1 MRDYISAGDR
11 RGRKV
16 LPEMAANNS
25 IRLVE
30 GMWQRDVDSTMKKV
44 KKNLRDLREQV
55 EPNGWL
61 PGQRVMLP
69 ERCLL
74 LLGQLEVETLSWLH
88 EQPKDQEPT
97 TLSPLRRIKRYFSGL
112 SSMSGYARLPDD
124 SGSSKQVSFG
134 LIETLNRNHNVIFDV
149 WL

>member
-11 RGRKV
+11 RARKV
-16 LPEMAANNS
+16 LPDMATNNA

-30 GMWQRDVDSTMKKV
+30 GMWQRDVDSTMRKV
-44 KKNLRDLREQV
+44 KKNLRELREQV
-55 EPNGWL
+55 EPDGWL
-61 PGQRVMLP
+61 PGHRVMLP

-74 LLGQLEVETLSWLH
+74 LLGQLEVETLSWLQ
-88 EQPKDQEPT
+88 ERQRDQEPT

-124 SGSSKQVSFG
+124 DGLIQVSFG
-134 LIETLNRNHNVIFDV
+134 LIETLG
-149 WL
+149 